1 MITLIRTPTL
11 GNKNNWMQSSL
22 PPLGLAYLA
31 ASLKQAGFN
40 PRVIDAV
47 GEGIEQF
54 SLFEK
59 VPETMRHG
67 LSNQEIISRIQ
78 LEEEIIGVSCM
89 FSQDWTLCRDLI
101 TDM

>member
-67 LSNQEIISRIQ
+67 LSNQEIISRIPWRKR
-78 LEEEIIGVSCM
+78 LSEFPVCFLRTGRYAEI
-89 FSQDWTLCRDLI
+89 L
-101 TDM
+101 